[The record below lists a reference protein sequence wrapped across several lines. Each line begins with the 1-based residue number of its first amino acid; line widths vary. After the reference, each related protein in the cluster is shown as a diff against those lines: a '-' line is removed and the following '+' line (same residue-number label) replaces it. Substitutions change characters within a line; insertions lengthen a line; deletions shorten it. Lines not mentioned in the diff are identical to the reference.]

1 MHFIE
6 SEKGKSVRH
15 GKKGFFAYPAIASLS
30 SGTIEDKTSSD
41 TAWLKV
47 DGLKA
52 ETPFYSIEFAADG
65 AIKSLKDIK
74 TGREWVKGN
83 FNKLHLYQDTPGMYD
98 AWDILPN
105 YDEVEY
111 GLKVEKP
118 LSLDAA
124 DSSIQFSSKIMPG
137 MGDFTGDKV
146 KLEEVILNLL
156 QNARDAV
163 GSEGSIMLSAERKND
178 TIIICCKDTGCGITS
193 DRIDTI
199 FDPFVTYKENG
210 TGLGLSSAKR
220 ITEAH
225 GGSIEVESSPESG
238 TVFTVTLPV

>member
-1 MHFIE
+1 MLSNIDINQMNRLMEENKDAKQIITQLLDNYHTSVSMIAHEIRNPLTLVSSSLQIIE
-6 SEKGKSVRH
+6 AQHPEVKAFHNWDQTMEDVRFMCDLLNELSTFNNSSTLHHSV
-15 GKKGFFAYPAIASLS
+15 F
-30 SGTIEDKTSSD
+30 
-41 TAWLKV
+41 
-47 DGLKA
+47 
-52 ETPFYSIEFAADG
+52 SIEKLLKNIAISFA
-65 AIKSLKDIK
+65 I
-74 TGREWVKGN
+74 
-83 FNKLHLYQDTPGMYD
+83 
-98 AWDILPN
+98 
-105 YDEVEY
+105 
-111 GLKVEKP
+111 
-118 LSLDAA
+118 SLDAA

-163 GSEGSIMLSAERKND
+163 GSEGSIILSAERKND